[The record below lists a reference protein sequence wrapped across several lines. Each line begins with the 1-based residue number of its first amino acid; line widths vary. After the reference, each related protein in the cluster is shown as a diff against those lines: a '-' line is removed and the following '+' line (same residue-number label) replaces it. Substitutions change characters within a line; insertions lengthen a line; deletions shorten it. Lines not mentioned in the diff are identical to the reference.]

1 MIRGSNKNLFAKYLQ
16 GTTALVALSLVAFP
30 AASFAQDA
38 APADPAASNDDAV
51 VIVGTR
57 ASQRSSIDRKKRA
70 KTATDSIVAED
81 VGKFPDSNIGEA
93 ISRIAGVALSR
104 GDFNEGTEVSVRG
117 NSSGETAVEIDGLG
131 VLENSTTGGLWAGGG
146 GRSKDFREFPA
157 DMIKSVD
164 VVKGSTAAMTEGGLG
179 GSIVIKTR
187 TGLDFKKPYVS
198 LALRQTM
205 SSINE
210 RPTPSINFIA
220 ARKFMNDRLGILVNY
235 SQSRVINDN
244 HATENATSRSAGNF
258 RLIDFDNSAE
268 KTYSLDPSLVR
279 HATANNTF
287 ANSSAFTSGP
297 QSGKAKT
304 PTSLAAASQAAQS
317 KADCY
322 AWFPAIAN
330 NPATTADEA
339 NSAASAQRVQELQT
353 CLNQWNDYTPSLT
366 RYIVRRDDE
375 ARVAFDLRADY
386 RVTDNFTV
394 FAKYAYSRRDVD
406 NHQLTYDLGTVNIN
420 PTTVTTPSYNG
431 RTFTDTPGTAT
442 NPVVT
447 RAAVAGSG
455 YYLYDGVSQGSILSN
470 AGNTNEANRYTRGI
484 VANIVPGSVVV
495 DSSHHLT
502 SFDTTDGRASINQI
516 QNTNDWKTKTLSFG
530 GNYHGEKLNID
541 FVAGRSET
549 SYSRYDRRM
558 GLGYTYGAANFAID
572 PTSGLWNIT
581 PKADIDLYNP
591 NNYVVMAAQTTG
603 QTAVPAGGAVS
614 GGTSNGLNP
623 NAVPAYTAAQRP
635 WISPGIELQYSPKLQ
650 NSNETTMRLDAD
662 YDVEDRLPFFT
673 KVYAGFNAREFEQ
686 KGWAGGAYTVSPAIN
701 RNPTT
706 GAAIAYGQP
715 GYVNPVVVGRSQFRS
730 QVRACDDTRYGT
742 GATAAPAGAEPCNY
756 GYVARNDLTQ
766 AMEGTYTVTQAD
778 LVGMIGQVLGDP
790 WDTFYNSYPD
800 RGNLLEGW
808 PTIDVEQF
816 YSLLSESSKN
826 PKYSAGG
833 DPLATYNFDCLK
845 VCKGS
850 DGKEYVMPFSYA
862 KERTFAAYYMADFE
876 LNLPWTMRFDGNG
889 GYRYVRTD
897 VEGTGFMTF
906 TAIKKTSA
914 FNSGDPN
921 AAAGIATASVTKQV
935 ALEGTTEDW
944 LPSLNLNLWGFNDQ
958 VVARYNWGEVVA
970 RPGLNRLLPSGTCT
984 YDQRDVDNGVT
995 NDCTTVGN
1003 PELKPLES
1011 LNQNYSV
1018 EYYPNRDTMFS
1029 LAYFKNKI
1037 IRGAPITQTTTGK
1050 ILEGTGATD
1059 PITGASMEDID
1070 FQYPTWV
1077 NSGGLTRKGI
1087 EASTKIAFSFLPW
1100 KFKYLGFDGNY
1111 AKIES
1116 SLTADGWYD
1125 LLTGAPLP
1133 PQNEP
1138 SYYYNASLWYDDGTT
1153 TARLAIQG
1161 RDQVFDNISAAG
1173 ANTVNNYPNP
1183 SEGRITVLPYNPGSP
1198 MYTEKSTYIDFKI
1211 THNVTKELELF
1222 FEMRNANNEI
1232 VVQSQGEFAKFA
1244 DGTPSILS
1252 SSWPGYRVTYGITFR
1267 R

>member
-1 MIRGSNKNLFAKYLQ
+1 MFAKYLQ

-81 VGKFPDSNIGEA
+81 VGKFPDANIGEA
-93 ISRIAGVALSR
+93 ISRIAGVALNR
-104 GDFNEGTEVSVRG
+104 GDFNEGTDVTVRG
-117 NSSGETAVEIDGLG
+117 NSSDVTNVEIDGLG
-131 VLENSTTGGLWAGGG
+131 VLENSTTGGLWAGGS

-198 LALRQTM
+198 LSLRNTM

-210 RPTPSINFIA
+210 RQTPSINFVG

-244 HATENATSRSAGNF
+244 HATENATSRNAGQF
-258 RLIDFDNSAE
+258 RLIDFDNSPN
-268 KTYSLDPSLVR
+268 KTFSFDQDLVR
-279 HATANNTF
+279 HATANNVIADST
-287 ANSSAFTSGP
+287 AFTAGP
-297 QSGKAKT
+297 FAGQAKT
-304 PTSLAAASQAAQS
+304 ASTIVGASEAAQT

-322 AWFPAIAN
+322 AWFQPIDGN
-330 NPATTADEA
+330 N
-339 NSAASAQRVQELQT
+339 NASARRTQELQT

-366 RYIVRRDDE
+366 RYIIRRDDE
-375 ARVAFDLRADY
+375 QRQALDLRADY
-386 RVTDNFTV
+386 RVSDNLTV
-394 FAKYAYSRRDVD
+394 FGKFAYSRRNVA

-431 RTFTDTPGTAT
+431 RTFSDTTTFP
-442 NPVVT
+442 
-447 RAAVAGSG
+447 RQRSAVAGSG
-455 YYLYDGVSQGSILSN
+455 YYLYDGVSQGTVLSN
-470 AGNTNEANRYTRGI
+470 ATNTVEGNRYVRGI

-495 DSSHHLT
+495 DSAHHLT
-502 SFDTTDGRASINQI
+502 SFDITDGRASINQI

-530 GNYHGEKLNID
+530 GNYHGDKLNID
-541 FVAGRSET
+541 FIAGRSET
-549 SYSRYDRRM
+549 EYSRYDRRM
-558 GLGYTYGAANFAID
+558 GLGYTYGAATFNID
-572 PTSGLWNIT
+572 PTSGLWTIT
-581 PKADIDLYNP
+581 PKSDVDLYNAS
-591 NNYVVMAAQTTG
+591 NYVIMAAQTTG
-603 QTAVPAGGAVS
+603 QTAVPAGGTVAN
-614 GGTSNGLNP
+614 GTSNGLNP

-635 WISPGIELQYSPKLQ
+635 WVSPSIEMQYSPKLQ
-650 NSNETTMRLDAD
+650 NSNETTIRLDAD

-686 KGWAGGAYTVSPAIN
+686 RSWGGGSLTVSPAVN

-706 GAAIAYGQP
+706 GAAIPYGQP
-715 GYVNPVVVGRSQFRS
+715 GYVNPVVVPDSTFRG
-730 QVRACDDTRYGT
+730 QIRACDNTRYGAA
-742 GATAAPAGAEPCNY
+742 GTAAPAGAQSCDY
-756 GYVARNDLTQ
+756 GFVPFNDLANRQ
-766 AMEGTYTVTQAD
+766 EGVYTVTQAD
-778 LVGMIGQVLGDP
+778 LTNMIGQVLGDP

-808 PTIDVEQF
+808 PTIDVEKF
-816 YSLLSESSKN
+816 YSLVSESSKDA
-826 PKYSAGG
+826 KYSAGG
-833 DPLATYNFDCLK
+833 DPLGKYNFDCLK
-845 VCKGS
+845 VCTGS
-850 DGKEYVMPFSYA
+850 DGKEYNMPFSYA
-862 KERTFAAYYMADFE
+862 KERTIAAYYMVDFE
-876 LNLPWTMRFDGNG
+876 VNLPWTMRFDGNG

-897 VEGTGFMTF
+897 VEGNGFMTF

-914 FNSGDPN
+914 FNAADPN
-921 AAAGIATASVTKQV
+921 AVAGIASASITKQV
-935 ALEGTTEDW
+935 TMQSTTEDW
-944 LPSLNLNLWGFNDQ
+944 TPSLNLNLWGFNDQ

-970 RPGLNRLLPSGTCT
+970 RPPLNRLLPSGTCT
-984 YDQRDVDNGVT
+984 YDQRDVDNGTT
-995 NDCTTVGN
+995 NDCGTVGN
-1003 PELKPLES
+1003 PGLLPLES

-1037 IRGAPITQTTTGK
+1037 IRGGPISRNFTGK
-1050 ILEGTGATD
+1050 VLEGTGAVD
-1059 PITGASMEDID
+1059 PITGASLEDIE
-1070 FQYPTWV
+1070 FVYPTWV
-1077 NSGGLTRKGI
+1077 NSAGLTRKGI
-1087 EASTKIAFSFLPW
+1087 EASTKMAFTFLPW

-1161 RDQVFDNISAAG
+1161 RDRVFNDISAAN

-1183 SEGRITVLPYNPGSP
+1183 AEGRITVLPYNPGSP
-1198 MYTEKSTYIDFKI
+1198 MFTEKTTYIDFKI

-1222 FEMRNANNEI
+1222 FEMRNANNEL
-1232 VVQSQGEFAKFA
+1232 VLQTQGEFAQFA
-1244 DGTPSILS
+1244 DGTPSVLNN
-1252 SSWPGYRVTYGITFR
+1252 SWPGYRVTYGITFR